1 MSTLLYASD
10 LAFTPAVKAIQA
22 RKGSRHAYARM
33 EQGSGWQTTITPDLK
48 AFIEAQTSVFLA
60 TANAEGQPYIQ
71 HRGGPAGFL
80 QVLDA
85 QTIAL
90 ADFTGNRQFISTGN
104 LAENA
109 KAHLFLMDYAQRRRI
124 KVWARARVIE
134 GDAALLARLMP
145 ANYKAR
151 AEQVI
156 VLTVITWDE
165 NCPQH
170 IAQLLPAAAVHDALR
185 AKDQQID
192 ALALQVRQLEARL
205 RDQAAAGP

>member
-185 AKDQQID
+185 AKD
-192 ALALQVRQLEARL
+192 
-205 RDQAAAGP
+205 